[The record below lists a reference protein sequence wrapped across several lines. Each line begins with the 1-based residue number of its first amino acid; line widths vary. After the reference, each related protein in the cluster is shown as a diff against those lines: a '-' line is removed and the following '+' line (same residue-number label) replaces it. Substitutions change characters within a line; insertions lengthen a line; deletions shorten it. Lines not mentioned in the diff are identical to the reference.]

1 MSETTMSK
9 RLLRQP
15 GVIAKFPC
23 GKTKLY
29 ELIKEGKF
37 PAPIKIGRASFW
49 DEAEVDAA
57 IDRLVAE
64 CREAA

>member
-1 MSETTMSK
+1 MNETKSK
-9 RLLRQP
+9 RLLRKA
-15 GVIAKFPC
+15 GVFDKFPC
-23 GKTKLY
+23 CNSKLY
-29 ELIKEGKF
+29 ELIRDRKF

-57 IDRLVAE
+57 IDRLIAA